1 MGEEIK
7 VFKINT
13 GEEIITRVTDEDDVS
28 YTLDRPRVVA
38 IAPNPQTG
46 QMSVTLIPLFAVD
59 QDGQATI
66 YKSAV
71 VGQPHAINEE
81 LEKGYIHQTTGI
93 ALA

>member
-7 VFKINT
+7 VFKIVT
-13 GEEIITRVTDEDDVS
+13 GEEIISRVTDEDES
-28 YTLDRPRVVA
+28 AYQLDRPRVVA

-59 QDGQATI
+59 QDGTATI

-71 VGQPHAINEE
+71 VGEPHAINEE
-81 LEKGYIHQTTGI
+81 LEKGYLQQTTNI